1 MKKAE
6 IKSRTEELL
15 ALVGLEGENHRIKG
29 FSRGMKQRLGIAQ
42 ALFNRPKLLVCDE
55 PTSALDPVGR
65 KEILDVLLAARAETT
80 VLFSTHILSD
90 VEKICTDV
98 AFLDRGK
105 IQMQGKLS
113 EVKSVYQRQ
122 SYVLE
127 TESPEEARVLSETF
141 PEMRYDGSCRLQFEE
156 AACDVSAVLRVLAD
170 RKISVIKLERQ
181 EPTLESLFMEVVE
194 R

>member
-1 MKKAE
+1 M
-6 IKSRTEELL
+6 
-15 ALVGLEGENHRIKG
+15 
-29 FSRGMKQRLGIAQ
+29 
-42 ALFNRPKLLVCDE
+42 
-55 PTSALDPVGR
+55 
-65 KEILDVLLAARAETT
+65 
-80 VLFSTHILSD
+80 LFSTHILSD

-113 EVKSVYQRQ
+113 EVKSVYQRE

-127 TESPEEARVLSETF
+127 TEDPAEARVLSETF
-141 PEMRYDGSCRLQFEE
+141 PEMQYDGGCRLQFDENV
-156 AACDVSAVLRVLAD
+156 CDMSAVLHVLAD
-170 RKISVIKLERQ
+170 RKISVIKLERL